1 MPLNYTARGTQTS
14 VLTTELNSLA
24 SASVC
29 SASSAQDNDTAGT
42 RDVFAQF
49 ELYVAAQGSNR
60 AAGAYVALYI
70 VPESDGTNYGNTTD
84 ECLDNYLAWTWSMD
98 DAALAARYLIAD
110 NVRLPV
116 GDWKALIKNGTGQA
130 LASSANTLKYRAY
143 TFEDAT

>member
-14 VLTTELNSLA
+14 VLTTEMNSLA
-24 SASVC
+24 SAAVC
-29 SASSAQDNDTAGT
+29 TASSAQDNDTAGT
-42 RDVFAQF
+42 RDALAQF

-98 DAALAARYLIAD
+98 DVALAARYLIAD

-130 LASSANTLKYRAY
+130 LAASANTLKYRVY